1 MDPERRM
8 ELVTRG
14 TEEVITRDELK
25 TLLETK
31 SKPRAYWGFELSGF
45 LHLGTGLIC
54 GNKIKDFVEA
64 GFDFTILLAD
74 THSFINKK
82 LGGKWENISAAAEYF
97 RHSFIALGIDPSKV
111 RYVRASEM
119 MNRFDY
125 WFKAIQVSKS
135 ATINRMRRALPI
147 MGREMTGE
155 DIEAAFLWY
164 PALQAADIFD
174 LDLHVAAAG
183 LDQRK
188 AHMLARDVAGKLGWR
203 APISVHTPLLPG
215 LTETRQR
222 MEYDEDERIS
232 NKISGKMS
240 KSIPE
245 STITINDS
253 PEQIAEKI
261 KKAFCPPKQVEGNPI
276 TEITRLILFRDSKR
290 VLKIKRPAKY
300 GGPIEVQSYPELEKI
315 YLEGTLHP
323 LDLKQA
329 VGDAL
334 IELLKPVRDYFSK
347 NPEPLEA
354 MKRVVITR

>member
-1 MDPERRM
+1 
-8 ELVTRG
+8 
-14 TEEVITRDELK
+14 
-25 TLLETK
+25 
-31 SKPRAYWGFELSGF
+31 
-45 LHLGTGLIC
+45 
-54 GNKIKDFVEA
+54 
-64 GFDFTILLAD
+64 
-74 THSFINKK
+74 
-82 LGGKWENISAAAEYF
+82 
-97 RHSFIALGIDPSKV
+97 
-111 RYVRASEM
+111 

-125 WFKAIQVSKS
+125 WFKALQVAKS

-203 APISVHTPLLPG
+203 PPISVHTPLLPG
-215 LTETRQR
+215 LAETKQR
-222 MEYDEDERIS
+222 MEYDEDKRIS

-240 KSIPE
+240 KSVPE
-245 STITINDS
+245 STITIHDS
-253 PEQIAEKI
+253 PEEITEKI
-261 KKAFCPPKQVEGNPI
+261 KKAFCPAKQVEGNPV
-276 TEITRLILFRDSKR
+276 TEIARLVLFRDDAKP
-290 VLKIKRPAKY
+290 LKIKRPAKY
-300 GGPIEVQSYPELEKI
+300 GGPLEVQSYSELEKT
-315 YLEGTLHP
+315 YLEGSLHP

-334 IELLKPVRDYFSK
+334 IDLLRPVREYFAK

-354 MKRVVITR
+354 MKKIAITR

>member
-1 MDPERRM
+1 MDAERRM

-14 TEEVITRDELK
+14 TEEVITRSELK
-25 TLLETK
+25 ALLETK
-31 SKPRAYWGFELSGF
+31 SRPKGYWGFELSGF

-82 LGGKWENISAAAEYF
+82 LGGKWENISVASDYF
-97 RHSFIALGIDPSKV
+97 KHSFIALGIDPAKV
-111 RYVRASEM
+111 RFERASDR
-119 MNRFDY
+119 MNRFEY
-125 WFKAIQVSKS
+125 WFKALQVAKS

-155 DIEAAFLWY
+155 DVEAAFLWY

-174 LDLHVAAAG
+174 LDLDVAAAG

-203 APISVHTPLLPG
+203 TPISVHTPLLPG

-222 MEYDEDERIS
+222 MEYDEDKSIS
-232 NKISGKMS
+232 DKISGKMS
-240 KSIPE
+240 KSVPE
-245 STITINDS
+245 STITIHDS
-253 PEQIAEKI
+253 PEEIKEKI
-261 KKAFCPPKQVEGNPI
+261 KKAFCPAKQVDGNPI
-276 TEITRLILFRDSKR
+276 TEIARLVLFREANRS
-290 VLKIKRPAKY
+290 LKIKRPAKY
-300 GGPIEVQSYPELEKI
+300 GGPIEVQSYSELQKT
-315 YLEGTLHP
+315 YLEGNLHP

-329 VGDAL
+329 VGDNL
-334 IELLKPVRDYFSK
+334 IDLLKPVGEYFAK

-354 MKRVVITR
+354 MKRITITR